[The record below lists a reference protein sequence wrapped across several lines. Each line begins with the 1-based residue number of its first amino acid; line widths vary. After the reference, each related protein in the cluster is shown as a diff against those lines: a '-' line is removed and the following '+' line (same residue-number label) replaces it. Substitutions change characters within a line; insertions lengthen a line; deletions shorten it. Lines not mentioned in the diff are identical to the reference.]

1 MTNCNL
7 NAPQKTQKT
16 YQHPWY
22 TQQSLLENTTTLES
36 QSKLKPN
43 KEEIGLRFTD
53 SNRTGD
59 YYELLVTMAAWE
71 RGVEVFR
78 NVGCSGK
85 IDLVFARGTD
95 DLLSVDV
102 ALMHMNGQGGYG
114 AGGGIC
120 SKVATPVIVHPIT
133 KQIRWVRGKEPK
145 GWEDFWE

>member
-1 MTNCNL
+1 
-7 NAPQKTQKT
+7 
-16 YQHPWY
+16 
-22 TQQSLLENTTTLES
+22 
-36 QSKLKPN
+36 
-43 KEEIGLRFTD
+43 
-53 SNRTGD
+53 
-59 YYELLVTMAAWE
+59 MAAWE